1 MVSPYLKNKGS
12 AVRFCL
18 WPQMFNLKKVI
29 KARKKLDLI
38 TKFLFKLFQI
48 NLRYKEERKDYG
60 IEIFE
65 YFYLPW
71 KTDEQFTKNYEII
84 KNYTL
89 NPKSRLFTIF
99 EMSKRYLVDNSSFI
113 EIGSWKGGVSGLVS
127 LANKDKSIDYFVCD
141 TFSGVVGSSEVDTFF
156 KNSEYKDANPNDV
169 REVENKTGQ
178 KFNIVE
184 GIFPSSINNF
194 VINKPIS
201 FAHIDVD
208 TYVSAKQSLD
218 FLLNNSI
225 NGAMIILDDYGGW
238 FTDGITKFG
247 NELKQNKQLVVIPN
261 HLGQLIIY
269 KL

>member
-1 MVSPYLKNKGS
+1 MKG
-12 AVRFCL
+12 
-18 WPQMFNLKKVI
+18 QMFNLKKVV

-48 NLRYKEERKDYG
+48 NLRYKEERKNYG

-71 KTDEQFTKNYEII
+71 RTDKEFNFNYELIR
-84 KNYTL
+84 NYTL

-99 EMSKRYLVDNSSFI
+99 EMSKRYLVNDTSFI
-113 EIGSWKGGVSGLVS
+113 EVGSWKGGVSGLVS
-127 LANKDKSIDYFVCD
+127 LANKDKKIDYFVCD
-141 TFSGVVGSSEVDTFF
+141 TFSGVVNSSQKDTFF
-156 KNSEYKDANPNDV
+156 KNSEYNNATSNDV
-169 REVENKTGQ
+169 KQVEDITGK

-184 GIFPSSINNF
+184 GIFPNSMSNF

-208 TYVSAKQSLD
+208 TYISAKESLD
-218 FLLNNSI
+218 FILSNSI

-247 NELKQNKQLVVIPN
+247 NEIKSNNKLVVVPN

>member
-1 MVSPYLKNKGS
+1 
-12 AVRFCL
+12 
-18 WPQMFNLKKVI
+18 MFNLKKVI

-99 EMSKRYLVDNSSFI
+99 EMSKRYLVDNSSFV
-113 EIGSWKGGVSGLVS
+113 EVGSWKGSVSGLVS
-127 LANKDKSIDYFVCD
+127 LANQDKNVDYFVCD
-141 TFSGVVGSSEVDTFF
+141 TFNGVVKSSEEDTFF
-156 KNSEYKDANPNDV
+156 KNSEYNDATPNDV
-169 REVENKTGQ
+169 QEVENITGQ

-184 GIFPSSINNF
+184 GIFPNSINNF

-208 TYVSAKQSLD
+208 TYISAKES
-218 FLLNNSI
+218 FEFISKNSI
-225 NGAMIILDDYGGW
+225 NGAVIVLDDYGGW
-238 FTDGITKFG
+238 FTDGVTEFG
-247 NELKQNKQLVVIPN
+247 NELMESKEYFAVPN
-261 HLGQLIIY
+261 HIGQLIIF
-269 KL
+269 KK

>member
-1 MVSPYLKNKGS
+1 MVCPYLENKGS

-38 TKFLFKLFQI
+38 TKFLFKLFQV
-48 NLRYKEERKDYG
+48 NLRYQEKRKDYG

-99 EMSKRYLVDNSSFI
+99 EMSKRYLVDNTSFI
-113 EIGSWKGGVSGLVS
+113 EVGSWKGGVSGLVS
-127 LANKDKSIDYFVCD
+127 LANKDKNIDYFVCD
-141 TFSGVVGSSEVDTFF
+141 TFSGVVGSSEEDTFF
-156 KNSEYKDANPNDV
+156 KNSEYKDATPNDV

-184 GIFPSSINNF
+184 GTFPNSINNF

-208 TYVSAKQSLD
+208 TYVSAKESLD
-218 FLLNNSI
+218 FILNNSI
-225 NGAMIILDDYGGW
+225 NGAMVILDDYGGW